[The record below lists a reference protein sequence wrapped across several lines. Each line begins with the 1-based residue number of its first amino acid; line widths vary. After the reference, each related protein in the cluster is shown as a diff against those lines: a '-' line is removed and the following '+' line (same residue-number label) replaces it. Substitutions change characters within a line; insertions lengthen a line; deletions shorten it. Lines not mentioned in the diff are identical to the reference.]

1 MHNFKDLNVW
11 MKARQ
16 LVKEVYLITANFPKE
31 EKFGLTSQIRRSA
44 VSIPS
49 NIAEGCGRRTQKD
62 FCKFLYIAQAST
74 FEFETQL
81 MLSLDLGFVDNQTF
95 GQNLNQLNEI
105 QKTLNGLINS
115 IENKLNK

>member
-11 MKARQ
+11 KKARQ
-16 LVKEVYLITANFPKE
+16 LVQEVYLITAKFPKE

-44 VSIPS
+44 ISIPS
-49 NIAEGCGRRTQKD
+49 NIAEGCGRKTQKD
-62 FCKFLYIAQAST
+62 FCKFLYIAQASS

-81 MLSLDLGFVDNQTF
+81 MLSLDLGFIDNAAF
-95 GQNLNQLNEI
+95 GKHSNELNEI
-105 QKTLNGLINS
+105 QKMLNGLINS